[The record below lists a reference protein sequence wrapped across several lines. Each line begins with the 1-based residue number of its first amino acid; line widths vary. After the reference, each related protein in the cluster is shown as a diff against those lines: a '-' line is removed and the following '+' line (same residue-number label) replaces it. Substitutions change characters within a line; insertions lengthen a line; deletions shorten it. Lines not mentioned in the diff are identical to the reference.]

1 MFLIN
6 GKIFMNTRDNNIQLI
21 DTHAHLNMEQFNED
35 LPEVIEKSADSHVK
49 YIIDIAT
56 DLASSREVIR
66 NCENYDMVFGAAGIH
81 PHDSGKHNEQDL
93 SELEDLL
100 NHPKI
105 VALGETGLDYYYDY
119 SPRPVQKKF
128 FSEQLTLAAERDI
141 PVIIH
146 IREAMEDG
154 LDILQG
160 LDTIPRGVFHCYS
173 GTEEDLSDILDLGFY
188 VSFTG
193 VVTFKNFSKHSV
205 VAGVPL
211 DRLLLETDAPFM
223 TPVPH
228 RGKRNDP
235 SYVRYILEAIADI
248 RNINEQ
254 DLAEATTAN
263 AEELF
268 GLNTVSENI

>member
-1 MFLIN
+1 
-6 GKIFMNTRDNNIQLI
+6 MNKSDKNLQLI
-21 DTHAHLNMEQFNED
+21 DTHAHLNMDQFNQD
-35 LPEVIEKSADSHVK
+35 LPEVIEKSAASHVK

-56 DLASSREVIR
+56 DLESSREVIR

-81 PHDSGKHNEQDL
+81 PHDSGKHNIKDL
-93 SELEDLL
+93 IELEDLL

-128 FSEQLTLAAERDI
+128 FTEQLTLAAERDI

-146 IREAMEDG
+146 IREAMKDG
-154 LDILQG
+154 LDIIQS

-173 GTEEDLSDILDLGFY
+173 GTEEDLYEILDLGFY
-188 VSFTG
+188 ISFTG
-193 VVTFKNFSKHSV
+193 VVTFKNFKKQAV
-205 VAGVPL
+205 VTAVPM
-211 DRLLLETDAPFM
+211 DRLFLETDSPFM
-223 TPVPH
+223 TPAPH
-228 RGKRNDP
+228 RGRRNDP
-235 SYVRYILEAIADI
+235 SYVHYILEAIADI

-254 DLAEATTAN
+254 DLAQATTKN

-268 GLNTVSENI
+268 GLSSVSENT